1 MISGL
6 KLFLPFLI
14 FLNLSLNAQ
23 QRSFQ
28 VHPFLEKKIGQHFPI
43 ENYKNDEGKNFS
55 PAELEG
61 KISLI
66 NFWSTN
72 CAPCIEELPYLNK
85 LKEASGMKVN
95 FIAITHDSKEKVD
108 RFLAKNTFNFVH
120 ITDSEQELKSYFSL
134 IRNPLN
140 FIIDKNG
147 NVQEITG
154 NIDETKMEQILKIL
168 NE

>member
-1 MISGL
+1 M
-6 KLFLPFLI
+6 
-14 FLNLSLNAQ
+14 NLSLNAQ

-28 VHPFLEKKIGQHFPI
+28 AHPFLEKKIGQHFPI

-55 PAELEG
+55 PTELEG

-85 LKEASGMKVN
+85 LKEALGTKVN
-95 FIAITHDSKEKVD
+95 FIAITHDPKEKVD
-108 RFLAKNTFNFVH
+108 KFLAKHTFNFVH

>member
-1 MISGL
+1 MIPGL

-28 VHPFLEKKIGQHFPI
+28 AHPFLEKKIGQHFPI

-55 PAELEG
+55 PTELEG

-85 LKEASGMKVN
+85 LKEALGTKVN
-95 FIAITHDSKEKVD
+95 FIAITHDPKEKVD
-108 RFLAKNTFNFVH
+108 KFLAKHTFNFVH